1 MNPLTIILVINS
13 VGILIIYIA
22 YRFFSWLLIER
33 DPFLNPVKKDRS
45 LYKPYFFA
53 RENGKTIEK
62 CLMDQD
68 DFPTTEILNGI
79 QVFDKTIRND
89 SIKNEIDL
97 FKDKKTVL

>member
-1 MNPLTIILVINS
+1 MEYLMILLVINS
-13 VGILIIYIA
+13 FSGLAIYGL
-22 YRFFSWLLIER
+22 YRFFNWLLIER
-33 DPFLNPVKKDRS
+33 NPILNPVRKDRS

-89 SIKNEIDL
+89 SIKNGIDL
-97 FKDKKTVL
+97 FKNKKTIL